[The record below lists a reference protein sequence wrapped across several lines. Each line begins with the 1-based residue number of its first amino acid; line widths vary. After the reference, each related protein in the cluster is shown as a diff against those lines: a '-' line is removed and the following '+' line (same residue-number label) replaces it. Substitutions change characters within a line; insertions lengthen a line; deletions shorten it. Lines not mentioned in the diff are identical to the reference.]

1 MKSRLHTKES
11 NDIYDA
17 VRARS
22 LESLEGQQSVEA
34 SSVCSAL
41 EQLVLDDNANGVE
54 FLLSVIPRLSNRTL
68 IRPPNRTLIRPL

>member
-54 FLLSVIPRLSNRTL
+54 FLLSVIRIEIDIYSTTVKPH
-68 IRPPNRTLIRPL
+68 PY